1 MDYGIAGDWKVKERE
16 PDFIFAHFLFLFQVQ
31 WHVNVHLTFWADSF
45 LKSRTRRGLTHPC
58 SEIDEILLGIHVKS
72 ATIDELSSREPILY
86 VPSTL
91 LDVRKYLLRI
101 QILTDTHTTDLI

>member
-1 MDYGIAGDWKVKERE
+1 M
-16 PDFIFAHFLFLFQVQ
+16 HFLFLFQVQ

-45 LKSRTRRGLTHPC
+45 LKSRTLRGRTQPC
-58 SEIDEILLGIHVKS
+58 YEIDEILLGIHVKL
-72 ATIDELSSREPILY
+72 ATIDVLSSKEPILY